1 VGGHGLASV
10 VAPPKLILTTA
21 LLRARPNYMA
31 HKQSPVAIFPAEWNF
46 DNLAQELERTLWNLK
61 ETDDRNLQRKLLLQ
75 MRLLLTEA
83 DLLLEWLDQSHT

>member
-1 VGGHGLASV
+1 
-10 VAPPKLILTTA
+10 
-21 LLRARPNYMA
+21 MA